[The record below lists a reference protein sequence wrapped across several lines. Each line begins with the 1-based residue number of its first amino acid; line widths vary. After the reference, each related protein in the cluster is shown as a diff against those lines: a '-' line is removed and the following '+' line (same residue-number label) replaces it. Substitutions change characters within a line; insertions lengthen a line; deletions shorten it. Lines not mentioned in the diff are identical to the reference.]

1 MQKINITFFMMTIFC
16 SFNLS
21 SGSCWLW
28 IPRKDRRT
36 CFTKRCVLIFFKIS
50 PLRAFTLSKIFSLD
64 RGEFFF
70 VAKQFFSTYTCT
82 HVPLKMAL
90 NQWCNFENNL
100 WLACRKQCVC
110 HYSLFYFFQ
119 IIQKAL
125 EENMEYKQTE
135 LTRSIYWT
143 FFF

>member
-82 HVPLKMAL
+82 HVPLKMKEA
-90 NQWCNFENNL
+90 
-100 WLACRKQCVC
+100 VC
-110 HYSLFYFFQ
+110 L
-119 IIQKAL
+119 ITIL
-125 EENMEYKQTE
+125 
-135 LTRSIYWT
+135 
-143 FFF
+143 FFFRSFKRLWRKIWSTNRQSWQGQFTEHFPFWMKIHFNLHQI

>member
-1 MQKINITFFMMTIFC
+1 MMTIFC

-70 VAKQFFSTYTCT
+70 VAKQFSTYTCT

-90 NQWCNFENNL
+90 NQWCNFESNL
-100 WLACRKQCVC
+100 WLACRKQCVL
-110 HYSLFYFFQ
+110 SLFYFFSDHSKGFGGKYGVQ
-119 IIQKAL
+119 TDRVDKVNLLNIFLL
-125 EENMEYKQTE
+125 EWNP
-135 LTRSIYWT
+135 L
-143 FFF
+143 